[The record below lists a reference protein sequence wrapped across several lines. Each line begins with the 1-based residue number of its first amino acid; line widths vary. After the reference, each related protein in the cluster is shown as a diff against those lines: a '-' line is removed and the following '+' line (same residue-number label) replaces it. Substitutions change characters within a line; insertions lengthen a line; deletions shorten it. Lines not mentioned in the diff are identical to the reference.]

1 MSPEDR
7 KRLKAV
13 ADEVGLSLSSYSRRI
28 LLGYRIPSGDAR
40 PIPHINQETWTLLVE
55 INDSIARLAEQIEA
69 TDVSSSWKA
78 KVVEGLSA
86 FAEALAPL
94 RRAVLGIDA
103 EGSR

>member
-55 INDSIARLAEQIEA
+55 INDSIARLAEIEA
-69 TDVSSSWKA
+69 TDVSSSWKV
-78 KVVEGLSA
+78 KVAEGLGA

-94 RRAVLGIDA
+94 RRAVLGVDV
-103 EGSR
+103 ETSR